1 MKTVRSVFPM
11 AVLSL
16 AMLVF
21 ASCESNPEVESQED
35 LLPPQFTVD
44 IPEAISKADAGG
56 RISTG
61 GRIAHDSLMGNEVYR
76 HLRTFIAVGRGAS
89 RIVEGFIHGIRKH
102 HINRVLTLSFVSEDD
117 SRVKNLVVTQDSEF
131 EGNVWDYQ
139 LTVTDAD
146 SETAADGGKALQIF
160 WNKQEKVN
168 GIAIIKPYN
177 CDRTKNDVSPDAMFR
192 IDYNE
197 EGIGGYD
204 AQMEVSISGLPLA
217 DASLEPFSMGTLH
230 MFAARKGDFV
240 DVFGNSNHPNAV
252 LFNESG
258 GFNWAFV
265 ASSDRKQDIGVAEV
279 GLPPSTLDSD
289 SRDLI
294 LKDYSVKNVLTN
306 EITQAWPGIDPALLN
321 SYLANTAAPGY
332 FENRGFISGGVSP
345 GAAWDVLTERIGNLS
360 PYNPKQTSNL
370 RVEFK

>member
-1 MKTVRSVFPM
+1 MKTVRSFFPM
-11 AVLSL
+11 AVLSI
-16 AMLVF
+16 AMLIF

-44 IPEAISKADAGG
+44 IPESISKAESGG
-56 RISTG
+56 RLNTG

-76 HLRTFIAVGRGAS
+76 HMRTFIAVGRGAS
-89 RIVEGFIHGIRKH
+89 RIVEGFIHGIRRH
-102 HINRVLTLSFVSEDD
+102 RINRVLTMSFVSDDD
-117 SRVKNLVVTQDSEF
+117 SRVKNLVVTENSEF
-131 EGNVWDYQ
+131 EGTVWDYQ

-146 SETAADGGKALQIF
+146 SETAPDGGKGLQIF
-160 WNKQEKVN
+160 WNKQAKVN

-177 CDRTKNDVSPDAMFR
+177 CDRTKNALSPDAMFR

-197 EGIGGYD
+197 EGILGYD

-217 DASLEPFSMGTLH
+217 DPASEPFSMSTLH
-230 MFAARKGDFV
+230 MFAGRKGDVV

-252 LFNESG
+252 LFNETE

-265 ASSDRKQDIGVAEV
+265 ASSDRQQDIGVAEV

-294 LKDYSVKNVLTN
+294 LKEYSVKNVFTN
-306 EITQAWPGIDPALLN
+306 GITAAWPGIDQASLDI
-321 SYLANTAAPGY
+321 YLGNTAAPGY
-332 FENRGFISGGVSP
+332 FENRGFISGGISP
-345 GAAWDVLTERIGNLS
+345 GAAWDVLAERIDGLS
-360 PYNPKQTSNL
+360 PYNPKETSEL
-370 RVEFK
+370 TIEFK